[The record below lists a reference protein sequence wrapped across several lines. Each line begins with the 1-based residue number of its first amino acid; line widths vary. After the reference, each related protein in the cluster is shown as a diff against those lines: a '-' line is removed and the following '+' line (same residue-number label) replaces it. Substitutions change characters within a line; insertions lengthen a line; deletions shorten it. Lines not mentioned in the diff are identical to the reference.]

1 MKAKNLIFIIV
12 LVVLIIASI
21 VFSVIPKDLLLCQDI
36 LDDDKFQCNKFFYF
50 GFSILGV
57 VLQIIL
63 IILLSK
69 VLNEKKKKT
78 ARIIVIIF
86 LVLLILGQVFLTMF
100 FNVEDWYEKIKN
112 QFNSIIKGKDEYSD
126 RYNRLN

>member
-36 LDDDKFQCNKFFYF
+36 LDDNKFQCNKFFYF
-50 GFSILGV
+50 GFSIFGV
-57 VLQIIL
+57 ILQIIL

-69 VLNEKKKKT
+69 VLNKT

-100 FNVEDWYEKIKN
+100 FNVEDWYDKIKN
-112 QFNSIIKGKDEYSD
+112 QFNSIIKGKDKFSD
-126 RYNRLN
+126 RKDRLN